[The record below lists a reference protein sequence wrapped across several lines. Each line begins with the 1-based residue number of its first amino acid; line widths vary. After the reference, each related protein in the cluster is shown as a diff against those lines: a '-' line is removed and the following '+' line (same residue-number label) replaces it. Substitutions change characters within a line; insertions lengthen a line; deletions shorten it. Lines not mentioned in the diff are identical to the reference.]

1 MKILIKKNNI
11 TMDDSIDIYNFKSI
25 KKTIFFKKKKLYLY
39 SFTFNG
45 NIFI

>member
-1 MKILIKKNNI
+1 ME
-11 TMDDSIDIYNFKSI
+11 DSIDIYNFKSI
-25 KKTIFFKKKKLYLY
+25 KNNKIYSKKKKLYLY